1 MDPSDELSGVT
12 ISGLRTLNQ
21 DPRITAMLRERLD
34 QIVPLREGFDR
45 LRRDGPSAD
54 SEAARDGL
62 TEVGRMALEF
72 ARLQWISGS
81 DHLVT
86 WALVVSAGKQ
96 PWHGHASLL
105 RQGMEGAV
113 TARWLLEPGI
123 DASQRRQRGAAI
135 QRRDYD
141 DRLEWERATGTAD
154 RAITG
159 RKKSAT
165 ERLAELDALITAEGV
180 PKQPPALGPTKLF
193 ELYWVN
199 DPRAAWPKNGRALYQ
214 ALSSIS
220 HNRQWSIQFTERTR
234 MGPASAGVTGSQ
246 DVLVTASGPLAVMVT
261 GCVVATLRTALEELE
276 QYCGL
281 APSR

>member
-1 MDPSDELSGVT
+1 MDPADELSGETV
-12 ISGLRTLNQ
+12 SGLRTLNQ
-21 DPRITAMLRERLD
+21 DPRITALLRERLD
-34 QIVPLREGFDR
+34 QLVPLRERFDR
-45 LRRDGPSAD
+45 LRRDGPAAD
-54 SEAARDGL
+54 SEADRDGA

-86 WALVVSAGKQ
+86 WDLVVAAGRQ

-113 TARWLLEPGI
+113 TARWLLERDI
-123 DASQRRQRGAAI
+123 DPSERRQRGAAI

-141 DRLEWERATGTAD
+141 DRLEWERATGTAEK
-154 RAITG
+154 AIAG
-159 RKKSAT
+159 RQKNAT
-165 ERLAELDALITAEGV
+165 ERLAELDALIAPEGV
-180 PKQPPALGPTKLF
+180 PKQPPALGPTRLF

-199 DPRAAWPKNGRALYQ
+199 DGRAAWPKNGRALYQ

-220 HNRQWSIQFTERTR
+220 HNRQWSIKYTERTR
-234 MGPASAGVTGSQ
+234 TGPASAGVTGSQ
-246 DVLVTASGPLAVMVT
+246 DVLATASGPLAVVFT
-261 GCVVATLRTALEELE
+261 GCAVATLRTALEELE

-281 APSR
+281 APSC